1 MGLNLGVANAVSP
14 PGTKAADFTVILS
27 LISGIGIIGLIF
39 STFWGVLHF
48 TES

>member
-1 MGLNLGVANAVSP
+1 MGLNVGVANAVSP
-14 PGTKAADFTVILS
+14 PGTIAYFTVILR

>member
-14 PGTKAADFTVILS
+14 PGTTADLTVILR
-27 LISGIGIIGLIF
+27 LISGIGIIGLIS

-48 TES
+48 TDY